1 MEEVVLKIDL
11 REKIGKEYAK
21 KIRFIGKVPG
31 ILYGPDLK
39 PLPIEADASEIARIM
54 KKRENFIFKAE
65 SGKNKFEV
73 LLKDF
78 QKDPVKG
85 DILHF
90 DLYKVSLDK
99 PVKIKVPIV
108 IVGKAIGVERGGFL
122 NFAFREL
129 ELECLPKF
137 IPENIQVD
145 ISSLDIGDSIKVG
158 DLKIPEEIKVITE
171 PETVIA
177 FIEALTEEEVA
188 PLPAE
193 EIREPEVIKKKEAKE
208 KEEEE

>member
-11 REKIGKEYAK
+11 REKFGKEYAK
-21 KIRFIGKVPG
+21 KIRFIGKIPG

-39 PLPIEADASEIARIM
+39 PLPIEADAKEIARIIKM
-54 KKRENFIFKAE
+54 GENFIFKAE
-65 SGKNKFEV
+65 SGKKKFEV

-85 DILHF
+85 NILHF
-90 DLYKVSLDK
+90 DLYQVSLNK
-99 PVKIKVPIV
+99 PVKIKVPLV
-108 IVGKAIGVERGGFL
+108 IVGKANGVEKGGFL

-145 ISSLDIGDSIKVG
+145 VSFLDIGDSIKVG
-158 DLKIPEEIKVITE
+158 DLKLPEEIKVITE

-177 FIEALTEEEVA
+177 FIEALAKEEVA
-188 PLPAE
+188 PPPAE

-208 KEEEE
+208 KEEE